1 MVGQVIGAQGMA
13 GLVQHRQLIWMEIGG
28 APREGD
34 GLPEVA
40 GGLSGLGDGGGEF
53 QSGVLGG
60 RDRMGV
66 AGHHGGGAGQVHI
79 AEKVE
84 LGLIAVAVPEV
95 ECPGGDARRVP
106 DLSIT
111 IRGWPLFRQS

>member
-60 RDRMGV
+60 RGRMGV
-66 AGHHGGGAGQVHI
+66 AGLRGGPRKSYAGLCWR
-79 AEKVE
+79 K
-84 LGLIAVAVPEV
+84 
-95 ECPGGDARRVP
+95 PGQKPLYYGCFPGKKRR
-106 DLSIT
+106 SW
-111 IRGWPLFRQS
+111 GY

>member
-40 GGLSGLGDGGGEF
+40 GSLSGLGMAAVSSRAVYSEDGAVWVQRATTEAAP
-53 QSGVLGG
+53 G
-60 RDRMGV
+60 R
-66 AGHHGGGAGQVHI
+66 
-79 AEKVE
+79 
-84 LGLIAVAVPEV
+84 
-95 ECPGGDARRVP
+95 
-106 DLSIT
+106 ST
-111 IRGWPLFRQS
+111 

>member
-1 MVGQVIGAQGMA
+1 MGA
-13 GLVQHRQLIWMEIGG
+13 
-28 APREGD
+28 
-34 GLPEVA
+34 
-40 GGLSGLGDGGGEF
+40 
-53 QSGVLGG
+53 
-60 RDRMGV
+60 

-106 DLSIT
+106 RPVDHHQGLAVV
-111 IRGWPLFRQS
+111 PPVVEEA